1 MTAAEAIARL
11 HPNLLDAERAAR
23 LEPPGAL
30 ESAVLV
36 PLIES
41 DAGLKVV
48 VTRRRDD
55 MRSHAGE
62 FSFPGGR
69 RDPGEPSLIHTALRE
84 TREEVGITEADI
96 KLIGALQPTA
106 TIATSFSL
114 HPFVGLVPEG
124 AARVA
129 EPAEVAEVLEL
140 PLLELLASRRRE
152 VLRRR
157 DVAFRTTVYPVGD
170 RVIWGATARILG
182 DLGDRLG

>member
-1 MTAAEAIARL
+1 MTAAEALARL
-11 HPNLLDAERAAR
+11 RPLLLDPELAAR

-36 PLIES
+36 PLVASEQ
-41 DAGLKVV
+41 GLKVV

-62 FSFPGGR
+62 YSFPGGR
-69 RDPGEPSLIHTALRE
+69 RDPGEASLIHTALRE
-84 TREEVGITEADI
+84 THEEVGIEPREI
-96 KLIGALQPTA
+96 ELIGALQPTA

-124 AARVA
+124 AAHVA

-140 PLLELLASRRRE
+140 PLLELLASRERR

-182 DLGDRLG
+182 DLGDRLA